1 MACIVEQKNGKTF
14 SMATKVLEPKQL
26 KVALSPLAWNILKIL
41 VEGPNYPKEI
51 GNRLKMNEQKI
62 YYHIRN
68 LEKVGLIEK
77 AKEEKKQGAL
87 AKFYTLTDYAFT
99 LLLKPLE
106 ESQKVFQLKKEYKNF
121 LEPFVN
127 DGRLNA
133 LIIMGSPE
141 PHGVAKAR
149 AKDGLFAT
157 DLGLFLGTFLNYRPE
172 LFTKLDTEVKED
184 DLKNNLI
191 LIGGP
196 GVNFVTARINSKLP
210 IKFEKIKDQGN
221 YYSGFHSNVSGKNYY
236 EEGYGIIVKTKN
248 PFDKNKDILVI
259 AGRRMAGTRAAI
271 LAFLQKFDEICKG
284 NSYDSKVYAR
294 IVEGIDKDNDGV
306 IDSVEFLE

>member
-1 MACIVEQKNGKTF
+1 MAWIVEQKNSKTF
-14 SMATKVLEPKQL
+14 SMATKILEPKQL

-77 AKEEKKQGAL
+77 VREEKKQGAL

-99 LLLKPLE
+99 LVLKPLE

-127 DGRLNA
+127 DGKLDA
-133 LIIMGSPE
+133 LIILGSPE

-196 GVNFVTARINSKLP
+196 GVNFVTARVNPKLP

-236 EEGYGIIVKTKN
+236 EEGYGIIVKVKN

-284 NSYDSKVYAR
+284 NSYDSKIFAR

>member
-1 MACIVEQKNGKTF
+1 MAMVIDQKNGKTL
-14 SMATKVLEPKQL
+14 SLATRLLEPKQL
-26 KVALSPLAWNILKIL
+26 KVALSPLAWKILKIL
-41 VEGPNYPKEI
+41 AEKPSYPKEI
-51 GNRLKMNEQKI
+51 GTRLKMNEQNI

-68 LEKVGLIEK
+68 LERSGLIEK
-77 AKEEKKQGAL
+77 LKEEKKHGAL

-99 LLLKPLE
+99 ILLKPLE
-106 ESQKVFQLKKEYKNF
+106 ESQKIFHIKKEYKNF
-121 LEPFVN
+121 LEPFIL

-141 PHGVAKAR
+141 PHGLAKAR

-157 DLGLFLGTFLNYRPE
+157 DLGLFLGTFLNYKPE
-172 LFTKLDTEVKED
+172 LFTKLDTEVKEE

-196 GVNFVTARINSKLP
+196 GVNFITAKVNSKLP
-210 IKFEKIKDQGN
+210 IKFEKIKDQEN
-221 YYSGFHSNVSGKNYY
+221 FYSGFHSSVSDKNYY
-236 EEGYGIIVKTKN
+236 EEGYGLIVKAKN

-259 AGRRMAGTRAAI
+259 AGRRMSGTRAAI

-284 NSYDSKVYAR
+284 NSYDPKVFAR

-306 IDSVEFLE
+306 IDSIEFLE

>member
-1 MACIVEQKNGKTF
+1 MTWIIEQKDGKTL
-14 SMATKVLEPKQL
+14 SLITKVLEPSQL
-26 KVALSPLAWNILKIL
+26 KVALSPLAWKILKVL
-41 VEGPNYPKEI
+41 AEKPSYPKEI
-51 GNRLKMNEQKI
+51 GHKLKVNEQKI

-77 AKEEKKQGAL
+77 LREERMQGAT
-87 AKFYTLTDYAFT
+87 AKFYVLTDYAFT

-106 ESQKVFQLKKEYKNF
+106 ESQKVFQLRKEHKNF
-121 LEPFVN
+121 LEPFISN
-127 DGRLNA
+127 GKLNA

-157 DLGLFLGTFLNYRPE
+157 DLGLFLGAFLNYTPE
-172 LFTKLDTEVKED
+172 ISTKLDTEVKDE

-196 GVNFVTARINSKLP
+196 GVNFVTAKVNSKLP
-210 IKFEKIKDQGN
+210 IMFERIKDQGN
-221 YYSGFHSNVSGKNYY
+221 FYSSFHSNVSGKNYS

-248 PFDKNKDILVI
+248 PFDKTKDILVI
-259 AGRRMAGTRAAI
+259 AGRRFYGTRAAI

-284 NSYDSKVYAR
+284 NSYDSKVFAR
-294 IVEGIDKDNDGV
+294 VVEGIDKNSDGV
-306 IDSVEFLE
+306 VDSVEFLE

>member
-1 MACIVEQKNGKTF
+1 MAWIVEQKNGKTF
-14 SMATKVLEPKQL
+14 SMATKLLEPKQL
-26 KVALSPLAWNILKIL
+26 KVALSPLAWKILKIL

-51 GNRLKMNEQKI
+51 GNILKMNEQKI

-68 LEKVGLIEK
+68 LEKVGIIEK
-77 AKEEKKQGAL
+77 AKEEKKHGAL

-127 DGRLNA
+127 DGKLDA
-133 LIIMGSPE
+133 LIILGSPE
-141 PHGVAKAR
+141 PHGAAKAR

-172 LFTKLDTEVKED
+172 LFTKLDTEVKEN

-196 GVNFVTARINSKLP
+196 GVNFVTARVNSKLP

-236 EEGYGIIVKTKN
+236 EEGYGIIVKVKN